1 MSRIPD
7 SSFSADVQLRLLAG
21 DMTVPLGQVG
31 PGFAIAE
38 EASTLDPGRGVIEIV
53 VDGERF
59 AWDVFL
65 PNGLVSQSNEFKFYP
80 LT

>member
-1 MSRIPD
+1 MCRIPD
-7 SSFSADVQLRLLAG
+7 SSFSADVQLRLLVG

-38 EASTLDPGRGVIEIV
+38 ESLTLDPGQGIIEIV

-59 AWDVFL
+59 AWDVLL
-65 PNGLVSQSNEFKFYP
+65 PNGLVSQSNEFKFESLP
-80 LT
+80 